1 MICKHRKLHFPS
13 YFNHCICEILN
24 HWNIDNL
31 SLTWYFLYKMYYNM
45 IGINFNHYFIED
57 FKGYNLHGH
66 THHIRPK
73 TRPHTKHYNF
83 FVHKTYKI

>member
-1 MICKHRKLHFPS
+1 MI
-13 YFNHCICEILN
+13 
-24 HWNIDNL
+24 D
-31 SLTWYFLYKMYYNM
+31 
-45 IGINFNHYFIED
+45 INFNHYFIED

-73 TRPHTKHYNF
+73 TRPHTKHYNNF